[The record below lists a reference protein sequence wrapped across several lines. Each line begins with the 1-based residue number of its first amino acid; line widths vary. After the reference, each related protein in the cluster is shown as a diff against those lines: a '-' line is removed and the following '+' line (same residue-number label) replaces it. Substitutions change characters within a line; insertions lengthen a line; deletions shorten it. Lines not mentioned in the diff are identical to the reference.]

1 MRRIK
6 VTLKPLSAFGEEI
19 LGETLFG
26 QLCWQLCSNFGTDE
40 LERLLKGYCEGNPFL
55 VVSDACPEGH
65 LPVPELPSNFWRQA
79 ASRKELKK
87 REWIPIERTK
97 EPLETWKGFSVLG
110 SQYRT
115 ASVQTHNSIN
125 RETGTTG
132 FGQFA
137 PYDTAIDFYQQK
149 LKLDCYFLLR
159 DDFAKEH
166 LLEALQNIGLSG
178 YGRDAS
184 IGLGKFEVS
193 DTEEV
198 QWEEKPGSYLA
209 LASVDLSEISCTYPT
224 FYKTKTHF
232 GRHGSTAALY
242 GNPFKKPVLLARRGA
257 VITVPSEKGAMWHGR
272 GISGI
277 SNNGINC
284 VHQGYAPVFPLGY
297 VKKQNNK
304 EELT

>member
-26 QLCWQLCSNFGTDE
+26 QLCWQLCSTLGTDG

-55 VVSDACPEGH
+55 VVSDAFPEGH
-65 LPVPELPSNFWRQA
+65 LPIPELPSSFWSQA

-87 REWIPIERTK
+87 REWIPIDRTK
-97 EPLETWKGFSVLG
+97 ESLETWKEFSVPG

-115 ASVQTHNSIN
+115 ALVQTHNSIN

-166 LLEALQNIGLSG
+166 LLEALQNVGLSG
-178 YGRDAS
+178 YGRDSS
-184 IGLGKFEVS
+184 IGLGKFEIS
-193 DTEEV
+193 HTEEV

-209 LASVDLSEISCTYPT
+209 LASVDLSESPCTYPT

-232 GRHGSTAALY
+232 GRHGSAVALF
-242 GNPFKKPVLLARRGA
+242 GNPFKKPVLLVRRGA

-284 VHQGYAPVFPLGY
+284 VHQGYAPVFPLGHI
-297 VKKQNNK
+297 KKA
-304 EELT
+304 E

>member
-55 VVSDACPEGH
+55 VVSDACPEGL
-65 LPVPELPSNFWRQA
+65 LPVPELPSNFWRQG

-97 EPLETWKGFSVLG
+97 EPLETWKEFSVLG

-115 ASVQTHNSIN
+115 ALVQTHNSIN

-166 LLEALQNIGLSG
+166 LLEALQNIGISG

-193 DTEEV
+193 HTEEV
-198 QWEEKPGSYLA
+198 QWEEKPGSFLA
-209 LASVDLSEISCTYPT
+209 LASVDLSESPCTYPT

-232 GRHGSTAALY
+232 GRHGSTAALF

-284 VHQGYAPVFPLGY
+284 VHQGYAPVFPLGHIRRA
-297 VKKQNNK
+297 
-304 EELT
+304 E